1 MSGGGDNVEIYKMWR
16 IRHTI
21 FQLCHDRGY
30 LVTQEELNETL
41 EKFKAKYDDG
51 LIPNRNAM
59 TIQVAHSDNT
69 DDQLY
74 VFFPD
79 EPKIGVKTIQEYVT
93 LMQSSSVQKAIVVV
107 RLGLTPSAKQAMK
120 NVGPELIMEDFTESE
135 MLINITEHELVPQH
149 ILLREDEKL
158 DLFARYKL
166 QESQLMKMLT
176 TDPIAR
182 YYGFKRGQVIKIIR
196 RSDTAGRYVTHRL
209 VV

>member
-1 MSGGGDNVEIYKMWR
+1 MTDENIEIYKLWR

-30 LVTQEELNETL
+30 LVTQEELNETYEL
-41 EKFKAKYDDG
+41 FKSKYHEDDFY
-51 LIPNRNAM
+51 R
-59 TIQVAHSDNT
+59 TIQVAHSENNE
-69 DDQLY
+69 QMY

-79 EPKIGVKTIQEYVT
+79 EPKIGIKTIQDYVSQ
-93 LMQSSSVQKAIVVV
+93 MEKNNVRRAIVVV

-120 NVGPELIMEDFTESE
+120 DVAPEYILEDFMESE

-149 ILLREDEKL
+149 ILLTEDEKQ
-158 DLFARYKL
+158 DLFSRYKL
-166 QESQLMKMLT
+166 QESQLMKMLI

-196 RSDTAGRYVTHRL
+196 KSDTAGRYVTHRL

>member
-1 MSGGGDNVEIYKMWR
+1 MSDDNIEIYKLWR

-30 LVTQEELNETL
+30 MVTQEELNETYESL
-41 EKFKAKYDDG
+41 RDKYIDQEFY
-51 LIPNRNAM
+51 R
-59 TIQVAHSDNT
+59 TIQVAHSENNE
-69 DDQLY
+69 QMY

-79 EPKIGVKTIQEYVT
+79 EPKIGIKTIQDYVSQ
-93 LMQSSSVQKAIVVV
+93 MEKNNVRRAIVVV
-107 RLGLTPSAKQAMK
+107 RLGLTPSARQAMK
-120 NVGPELIMEDFTESE
+120 DVAPEYILEDFMESE

-149 ILLREDEKL
+149 ILLTEDEKQ
-158 DLFARYKL
+158 DLFSRYKL
-166 QESQLMKMLT
+166 QESQLMKMLI

-196 RSDTAGRYVTHRL
+196 KSDTAGRYVTHRL